1 MYSCWKLSSEDG
13 YSEVMKGG
21 HAVLLWHQGIRFIF
35 CWPFSGNSR
44 WLCEKI
50 LLRSDQLIWETK
62 NYAVFKAWVT
72 LQYFYKVVLQYFF
85 PPMTGTIKMDEKYFL
100 YYNLFHSCLL
110 VERCF
115 TALQC
120 NKVILN
126 HSCTFEMHS
135 SKVHPWI
142 SFSRQEYSVRI

>member
-1 MYSCWKLSSEDG
+1 MVFKQCSGAHTVPRKHPLISVALPSG
-13 YSEVMKGG
+13 QSRL
-21 HAVLLWHQGIRFIF
+21 AVLLWHQQGIRFIF

-62 NYAVFKAWVT
+62 NYAVFKVWVK

-85 PPMTGTIKMDEKYFL
+85 STNDRNNQNGWKIFSLLQSFPLMSVSRKV
-100 YYNLFHSCLL
+100 FHCIT
-110 VERCF
+110 E
-115 TALQC
+115 QC

-126 HSCTFEMHS
+126 HGCTFEMHS
-135 SKVHPWI
+135 SKVHP
-142 SFSRQEYSVRI
+142 